1 MPVQEFGFDNNVY
14 GANVKDFKA
23 DSGANYRLSF
33 VWWNGMQ
40 DPNWGIKD
48 LTGPAE
54 DESKLSPRLL
64 GSPRGYVP
72 GVGMVLSTPENRS
85 EIERLAGKPPG
96 DYVTTM
102 VARWVIKQGNMQ
114 KPDLEEVPTVMPWI
128 LSAEKYKQIQN
139 LHRSGFPMWRCDLG
153 VSCSDAKFQ
162 KMTFTPLATGLFHGI
177 LSRGKPMA
185 KEIID
190 QVKMLE
196 PIMPGRLGKDMTV
209 QEIRMKMMGSSQGMA
224 NLPAQ
229 QGNEE
234 VDNLLSQMLD
244 D

>member
-1 MPVQEFGFDNNVY
+1 
-14 GANVKDFKA
+14 
-23 DSGANYRLSF
+23 
-33 VWWNGMQ
+33 MQ

-48 LTGPAE
+48 LTGPTE
-54 DESKLSPRLL
+54 DEAKLSPRLL
-64 GSPRGYVP
+64 GSPRGYVS
-72 GVGMVLSTPENRS
+72 GVGMVLATAENRQ

-96 DYVTTM
+96 DYVVTM
-102 VARWVIKQGNMQ
+102 VARWVLKQQNVQ
-114 KPDLEEVPTVMPWI
+114 KPDMEEVPTVMPWI

-139 LHRSGFPMWRCDLG
+139 LHKTGFPMWKCDLG

-162 KMTFTPLATGLFHGI
+162 KMTFAPLVPGLFHG
-177 LSRGKPMA
+177 LVDRKKAMA
-185 KEIID
+185 KDIIE

-196 PIMPGRLGKDMTV
+196 PIMPGRLGKDMTA
-209 QEIRMKMMGSSQGMA
+209 QEIRHKLIGSPAGMA